1 MERIMSKI
9 NLEYVK
15 RDDIVQLS
23 EEDLELASGGM
34 RSLGDVI
41 HRLLFAADCVLSGN
55 TLSVKGDQL
64 HCTL

>member
-1 MERIMSKI
+1 
-9 NLEYVK
+9 
-15 RDDIVQLS
+15 
-23 EEDLELASGGM
+23 M
-34 RSLGDVI
+34 RSLGDII